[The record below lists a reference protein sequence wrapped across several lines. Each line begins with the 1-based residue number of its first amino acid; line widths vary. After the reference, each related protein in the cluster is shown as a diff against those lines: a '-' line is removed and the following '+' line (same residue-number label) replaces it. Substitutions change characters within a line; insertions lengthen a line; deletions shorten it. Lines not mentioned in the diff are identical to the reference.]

1 MAKSHS
7 SRHQK
12 GDSLSEKPT
21 STQSGQSYSRRK
33 KVKQKHYVRNGLI
46 AVLIIATV
54 VVGYHAFKII
64 QFYNKIQI
72 QADTTEKPE
81 EPQEEEQKVYN
92 ILLMGYG
99 GEGHSGAYLTDTL
112 MVANVDMEKKNVKLV
127 SIPRDMWVQ
136 VPTKS
141 GTEYFSKIN
150 AIYQMGL
157 YKDQYPDVD
166 VKSDSE
172 GAAAQLLK
180 RVIARITGLEI
191 DYFVAIDFQGFIKA
205 VDTLGGI
212 EVDVERTFDDYLYP
226 VTGKEDDLC
235 GRVPKPTLTDDEMRQ
250 WLEDYNNKSPEEKEA
265 FDNRPMAEWTEEE
278 FQKVATE
285 SPQLAYPC
293 RYEHIHYDAG
303 KQEMDGE
310 SALKFARSRKALQDG
325 GDFNR
330 AARQQRVIQAV
341 RDKVLNVGFLP
352 KILPLLE
359 DLDDHI
365 RMDIPFDASQTF
377 MGEGQNAASYD
388 IDTTVLSDD
397 NYLQISTSSDGQSIL
412 IPQEG
417 IDEWDDVQTYV
428 FNYVNEI
435 TPTPTPDPTM
445 EASKEAELEENT
457 EQDKGE

>member
-1 MAKSHS
+1 
-7 SRHQK
+7 
-12 GDSLSEKPT
+12 
-21 STQSGQSYSRRK
+21 
-33 KVKQKHYVRNGLI
+33 
-46 AVLIIATV
+46 
-54 VVGYHAFKII
+54 
-64 QFYNKIQI
+64 
-72 QADTTEKPE
+72 
-81 EPQEEEQKVYN
+81 
-92 ILLMGYG
+92 
-99 GEGHSGAYLTDTL
+99 
-112 MVANVDMEKKNVKLV
+112 
-127 SIPRDMWVQ
+127 
-136 VPTKS
+136 
-141 GTEYFSKIN
+141 
-150 AIYQMGL
+150 
-157 YKDQYPDVD
+157 

-365 RMDIPFDASQTF
+365 RMDIPFDASQKF

-397 NYLQISTSSDGQSIL
+397 NYLQISTSADGQSIL
-412 IPQEG
+412 IPKEG
-417 IDEWDDVQTYV
+417 IGKWDDVQTYV

-435 TPTPTPDPTM
+435 TPTPTPDPTI
-445 EASKEAELEENT
+445 EASKEAELDENT
-457 EQDKGE
+457 EQDQGE